1 MPDAPLPAEPVSPLE
16 PGPRAHDAPE
26 VHPDAPRR
34 PSGRVAPWHVGAAAG
49 LVGAVFAVG
58 VGLVAA
64 QILSTTSP
72 TDAVGSAFVDRVPLW
87 LKDLAI
93 DWFGNRHKTALRV
106 GMFVVMAAIAVAL
119 GWRSLRSRRVG
130 AFGFGAFA
138 LFGVLCALDRP
149 GGSSVIALPPVL
161 AGLAGAT
168 ALWFTLGSLESRWRG
183 ANTPGPSMAPLGLD
197 RRQFVVRAGGFAAA
211 GVALGSTAVAL
222 EQRRVDRLRGAARS
236 PLPPL
241 APTASSGGPATT
253 VVGNLNPATPFI
265 TPNDD
270 FYRIDTALS
279 FPFIEIDT
287 WRLRLTGLVERELE
301 WSYSDLLALEQ
312 VERTIT
318 IACVSN
324 EVGGDLVGNAVW
336 RGVLLADLL
345 REAGVRSGAEQVFST
360 SVDGW
365 TCGFPVA
372 AALDGR
378 DAMVALGMNG
388 VALPLEHGY
397 PARLVVPGVYGYVSA
412 TKWLESIRITTWAD
426 DVGYWIP
433 RGWSR
438 EAPIKTQ
445 SRIDVPRRN
454 DRLSAGSVAIA
465 GVAWAPQ
472 RGIARVEV
480 QIDDGPW
487 ADAVLGSETLDDAW
501 RMWRYAWEA
510 TPGRHRITVRA
521 TDGDGVVQTEEVAP
535 PDPDGATG
543 YHSRRVTVR

>member
-1 MPDAPLPAEPVSPLE
+1 M
-16 PGPRAHDAPE
+16 
-26 VHPDAPRR
+26 
-34 PSGRVAPWHVGAAAG
+34 
-49 LVGAVFAVG
+49 
-58 VGLVAA
+58 
-64 QILSTTSP
+64 
-72 TDAVGSAFVDRVPLW
+72 
-87 LKDLAI
+87 
-93 DWFGNRHKTALRV
+93 
-106 GMFVVMAAIAVAL
+106 
-119 GWRSLRSRRVG
+119 
-130 AFGFGAFA
+130 
-138 LFGVLCALDRP
+138 
-149 GGSSVIALPPVL
+149 
-161 AGLAGAT
+161 
-168 ALWFTLGSLESRWRG
+168 
-183 ANTPGPSMAPLGLD
+183 
-197 RRQFVVRAGGFAAA
+197 
-211 GVALGSTAVAL
+211 
-222 EQRRVDRLRGAARS
+222 
-236 PLPPL
+236 
-241 APTASSGGPATT
+241 T